1 MQEETANGTHIKK
14 HEEQLLK
21 GAGYESVEQ
30 AIWDIAQNWRWIAK
44 GTRDGCVRLLR
55 PLFTQREG
63 VVRKG
68 VLMVELQEVANA
80 YRVGSVFVSD
90 APIKQKDI
98 LFDRQHYDRGPLST
112 NQSPTGLASTPA
124 SLKTDVPSVESI
136 RQVVGNV
143 KGESLFQRG
152 YIGRSESVR
161 ASEAR
166 QEGQKPL
173 SKWTKKAIIEA
184 MKANGA
190 PEELLRKAEA
200 QPLWVLQQ
208 SVLSK
213 TSWHHT
219 GPNYQKTD
227 FYGIND
233 DYSDEKLGASWV
245 SERIDEAAQALYEDD
260 KDYYDEIVTEE
271 KSALDLAREDLISST
286 GLEDGGIFSDFME
299 KTETDSPSL
308 LTG

>member
-1 MQEETANGTHIKK
+1 MVMPEGIKGLKPLPVRLQEETANGTHIKK

-63 VVRKG
+63 VVRQG

-136 RQVVGNV
+136 GQIVGNV

-219 GPNYQKTD
+219 LQRLRRNP
-227 FYGIND
+227 
-233 DYSDEKLGASWV
+233 
-245 SERIDEAAQALYEDD
+245 R
-260 KDYYDEIVTEE
+260 
-271 KSALDLAREDLISST
+271 R
-286 GLEDGGIFSDFME
+286 
-299 KTETDSPSL
+299 
-308 LTG
+308 